1 MVQDRRLPQ
10 FTGLA
15 LTVLSLIGLGL
26 TGCARLPYTT
36 KTVHED
42 SRVAVTVQQEVKP
55 ARYTHPVQITAEQVA
70 AILRAFSLREE
81 QRLPLRWFA
90 EENPPRQVF
99 REDELVWVSPYL
111 VEALE
116 KAGPEERAHFQL
128 FAPGMN
134 RAATR
139 NVTAGWVAIR
149 EPYLYL
155 TIEYFHNEVP
165 IRHSDTY
172 YPNDP
177 LMPPKPKTYLLF
189 FEPGRFWVMDQ
200 NGARALQ
207 FRDFLKTA
215 PLSAVGETPPRAA
228 SIRNP

>member
-1 MVQDRRLPQ
+1 MKKHGWFRQVTVCALMVC
-10 FTGLA
+10 G
-15 LTVLSLIGLGL
+15 VISLVFA
-26 TGCARLPYTT
+26 GCARMPYTT
-36 KTVHED
+36 KSVHED
-42 SRVAVTVQQEVKP
+42 YRVAVTLQQETAPVT
-55 ARYTHPVQITAEQVA
+55 YTHPVQLTAEDVTA
-70 AILRAFSLREE
+70 MLRSFSLREE

-90 EENPPRQVF
+90 EEAPPKSVF

-111 VEALE
+111 VDALQQ
-116 KAGPEERAHFQL
+116 AGPGERAHFQL
-128 FAPGMN
+128 FGAGMN
-134 RAATR
+134 RAQTR

-165 IRHSDTY
+165 LRHSDTY

-189 FEPGRFWVMDQ
+189 FEPARFWVMDQ
-200 NGARALQ
+200 TGARALQ

-215 PLSAVGETPPRAA
+215 PLSP
-228 SIRNP
+228 

>member
-1 MVQDRRLPQ
+1 MKENGWFRQVPVC
-10 FTGLA
+10 A
-15 LTVLSLIGLGL
+15 LMLFGVLSLAVA
-26 TGCARLPYTT
+26 GCARMPYTT
-36 KTVHED
+36 QRVHED
-42 SRVAVTVQQEVKP
+42 YRVAVTLQHETAPV
-55 ARYTHPVQITAEQVA
+55 RYTHPVQLTAEEVTA
-70 AILRAFSLREE
+70 MLRSFSLREE

-90 EENPPRQVF
+90 EEIPPRSVF

-111 VEALE
+111 VDALQQ
-116 KAGPEERAHFQL
+116 AGPGERAHFQL
-128 FAPGMN
+128 FGAGMN
-134 RAATR
+134 RAQTR

-165 IRHSDTY
+165 LRHSDTY

-189 FEPGRFWVMDQ
+189 FEPARFWVTDQ
-200 NGARALQ
+200 TGARALQ

-215 PLSAVGETPPRAA
+215 PLSP
-228 SIRNP
+228 

>member
-1 MVQDRRLPQ
+1 MERRLSMVQDRRLSQ
-10 FTGLA
+10 FTGFA
-15 LTVLSLIGLGL
+15 LTVLSLIGLWL

-36 KTVHED
+36 ETVHED

-90 EENPPRQVF
+90 DETPPRQVF

-111 VEALE
+111 VDALQ
-116 KAGPEERAHFQL
+116 KAGPEERVHFQL

-134 RAATR
+134 RAGAR

-200 NGARALQ
+200 NGTRALQ
-207 FRDFLKTA
+207 FRDFLRTA
-215 PLSAVGETPPRAA
+215 PLSP
-228 SIRNP
+228 